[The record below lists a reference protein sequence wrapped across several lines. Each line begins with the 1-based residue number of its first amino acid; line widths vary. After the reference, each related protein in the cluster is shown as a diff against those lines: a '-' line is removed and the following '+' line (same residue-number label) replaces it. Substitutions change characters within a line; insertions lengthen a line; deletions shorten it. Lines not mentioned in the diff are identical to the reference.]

1 MFSLVKHL
9 VLTSIALAFAP
20 SLISAC
26 ITIDGTADDGG
37 VNLTMTDNGVTVCQ
51 GTGPRAQGT
60 IPGCSAGYA
69 LVYDDIEFDGF
80 PDSGVLNYTTPAGL

>member
-1 MFSLVKHL
+1 MLSLVKQL
-9 VLTSIALAFAP
+9 VFTSIVLAFAP
-20 SLISAC
+20 SLVSAC
-26 ITIDGTADDGG
+26 IRIDGTAVRSV

-51 GTGPRAQGT
+51 GRSPGAHGT

-69 LVYDDIEFDGF
+69 LVYDDIEFDGI